1 IHNGE
6 TYFAQVQTYSNGPAL
21 EWLVVVVVPESDFMT
36 EIWENTRNT
45 IFLCI
50 GALGIAIAL
59 GILTARWIVK
69 PILNL
74 QTASENLTAG
84 QLDQTVTVK
93 GTRELSRL
101 GQAFNTMAKQ
111 LKDSFQV
118 LEQTNAELDQR
129 VQNRTAELEVAKEQA
144 EFANQAKSQFLANM
158 SHELRT
164 PLNGILGY
172 AQVLERSPALPNTVQ
187 QQVKVIHQC
196 GAHLLDMIND
206 ILDLSKIEAGKL
218 DLSPKAIHLASCLQS
233 VVQVCRVRAT
243 QKGLA
248 FAYQVESTLPEGVY
262 LDEQRF
268 RQVLFNL
275 LGNAIKFTDQGTVTL
290 RASATAA
297 ADAAEISRLRFTV
310 EDTGMGIADQDI
322 DKLFQAFEQVGNRQ
336 RYAEGS
342 GLGLAIS
349 QTIVQLMGSEI
360 QVQSELGEGSQFS
373 FAIGVPLA
381 SEQDIPRVST
391 IDHSIIGYEGERRR
405 LLVVD
410 DRVDNRSVL
419 VTVLEPLGFE
429 IVEAE
434 DGQQALDQLQHQSFD
449 VVIAD
454 LAMPVMDGYE
464 LLKQIRQS
472 ATLSQQKVIASSA
485 SVSQQD
491 RQLALDAGAD
501 DFLPKPVHVGELLDM
516 LAHQLGLEWQ
526 YAAEALPTATED
538 AAPAKE
544 SPAPILPPLE
554 TLRSL
559 RDALETENFRRLRRQ
574 LEELISRNPD
584 YEAFGRSLLTLT
596 KQLKLDDI
604 KAILNQAIQNQD
616 HQG

>member
-1 IHNGE
+1 
-6 TYFAQVQTYSNGPAL
+6 
-21 EWLVVVVVPESDFMT
+21 
-36 EIWENTRNT
+36 
-45 IFLCI
+45 
-50 GALGIAIAL
+50 
-59 GILTARWIVK
+59 
-69 PILNL
+69 
-74 QTASENLTAG
+74 
-84 QLDQTVTVK
+84 
-93 GTRELSRL
+93 
-101 GQAFNTMAKQ
+101 
-111 LKDSFQV
+111 
-118 LEQTNAELDQR
+118 
-129 VQNRTAELEVAKEQA
+129 
-144 EFANQAKSQFLANM
+144 
-158 SHELRT
+158 
-164 PLNGILGY
+164 
-172 AQVLERSPALPNTVQ
+172 
-187 QQVKVIHQC
+187 
-196 GAHLLDMIND
+196 
-206 ILDLSKIEAGKL
+206 
-218 DLSPKAIHLASCLQS
+218 
-233 VVQVCRVRAT
+233 
-243 QKGLA
+243 

-297 ADAAEISRLRFTV
+297 ADAAEISRLRFSV

-322 DKLFQAFEQVGNRQ
+322 DKLFQAFEQVGDRQ

-373 FAIGVPLA
+373 FAIAVPLA
-381 SEQDIPRVST
+381 PESDIPTVSST
-391 IDHSIIGYEGERRR
+391 IDSAIVGYEGKQRR

-419 VTVLEPLGFE
+419 VTVLKPLGFE
-429 IVEAE
+429 IAEAE
-434 DGQQALDQLQHQSFD
+434 DGQQALDQLQRQSFD
-449 VVIAD
+449 GVIAD

-538 AAPAKE
+538 AAPAEE
-544 SPAPILPPLE
+544 SLAPILPPLE

-559 RDALETENFRRLRRQ
+559 RDNVEAENVRDVCQQ
-574 LEELISRNPD
+574 LEDLITTNPD
-584 YEAFGRSLLTLT
+584 YEAFGRSLLDLTL
-596 KQLKLDDI
+596 QLKLDDI
-604 KAILNQAIQNQD
+604 KTILNQAIQDQE

>member
-1 IHNGE
+1 
-6 TYFAQVQTYSNGPAL
+6 
-21 EWLVVVVVPESDFMT
+21 
-36 EIWENTRNT
+36 
-45 IFLCI
+45 
-50 GALGIAIAL
+50 
-59 GILTARWIVK
+59 
-69 PILNL
+69 
-74 QTASENLTAG
+74 
-84 QLDQTVTVK
+84 
-93 GTRELSRL
+93 
-101 GQAFNTMAKQ
+101 
-111 LKDSFQV
+111 
-118 LEQTNAELDQR
+118 
-129 VQNRTAELEVAKEQA
+129 
-144 EFANQAKSQFLANM
+144 
-158 SHELRT
+158 
-164 PLNGILGY
+164 
-172 AQVLERSPALPNTVQ
+172 
-187 QQVKVIHQC
+187 
-196 GAHLLDMIND
+196 
-206 ILDLSKIEAGKL
+206 
-218 DLSPKAIHLASCLQS
+218 
-233 VVQVCRVRAT
+233 
-243 QKGLA
+243 

-290 RASATAA
+290 RASATPA
-297 ADAAEISRLRFTV
+297 ADAAEISRLRFSV
-310 EDTGMGIADQDI
+310 EDTGMGIADKDI

-559 RDALETENFRRLRRQ
+559 RDALEAENFRRLRRQ
-574 LEELISRNPD
+574 LEELISSNPD
-584 YEAFGRSLLTLT
+584 YEAFGRSLLALT
-596 KQLKLDDI
+596 KQLKLDAI
-604 KAILNQAIQNQD
+604 KTVLNQAIQNQD
-616 HQG
+616 HQE

>member
-1 IHNGE
+1 
-6 TYFAQVQTYSNGPAL
+6 ARSLQVFESEDTLVRGTGHYIQDTFGDFDQIL
-21 EWLVVVVVPESDFMT
+21 EPQRRDFRLDGQRQFLEVVPFRDEFGLDWLVVVVVPESDFMT

-164 PLNGILGY
+164 PLNGILGV

-218 DLSPKAIHLASCLQS
+218 DLSPKAIHLSSCLQS

-290 RASATAA
+290 RASATPA
-297 ADAAEISRLRFTV
+297 ADAAEISRLRFSV

-410 DRVDNRSVL
+410 DRV
-419 VTVLEPLGFE
+419 
-429 IVEAE
+429 
-434 DGQQALDQLQHQSFD
+434 
-449 VVIAD
+449 
-454 LAMPVMDGYE
+454 
-464 LLKQIRQS
+464 
-472 ATLSQQKVIASSA
+472 
-485 SVSQQD
+485 
-491 RQLALDAGAD
+491 
-501 DFLPKPVHVGELLDM
+501 
-516 LAHQLGLEWQ
+516 
-526 YAAEALPTATED
+526 
-538 AAPAKE
+538 
-544 SPAPILPPLE
+544 
-554 TLRSL
+554 
-559 RDALETENFRRLRRQ
+559 
-574 LEELISRNPD
+574 
-584 YEAFGRSLLTLT
+584 
-596 KQLKLDDI
+596 
-604 KAILNQAIQNQD
+604 
-616 HQG
+616 